1 MTGDELVETR
11 GRCYACVHEVGN
23 ANMLVGKEKL
33 FSVDSNT
40 GGILSYYA
48 HLSVP
53 RPLPLKSKGGALRT
67 GVIGRLPLIVG
78 DDLASHP
85 PIKAILTVEFDDP
98 AWKNALLTRLNGEE
112 LTDGRF
118 TSASDGQRAC
128 QLAHD
133 VSTPPLRTGRNV
145 VEIAAR
151 NDVVLPED
159 IVTILSLDLALEYA

>member
-11 GRCYACVHEVGN
+11 GRCYACVHKVGN

-33 FSVDSNT
+33 FSVDSDT
-40 GGILSYYA
+40 GGNLSYYA

-78 DDLASHP
+78 DDVESHP
-85 PIKAILTVEFDDP
+85 PIKATLTVEFDDP

-112 LTDGRF
+112 LIDSQFVPAPDSQTD
-118 TSASDGQRAC
+118 C
-128 QLAHD
+128 QLAHN
-133 VSTPPLRTGRNV
+133 VQAPLLRTGRNFV
-145 VEIAAR
+145 GISGTER
-151 NDVVLPED
+151 CSP
-159 IVTILSLDLALEYA
+159 S